1 MVFSSIPFLF
11 FFLPAFLLLYF
22 LVPKKLKNF
31 VLLIFSLIFYAWGE
45 PIYIILMLFSSLVDY
60 INGFLLNKFKNS
72 KSKKRAVLI
81 FSIIVNLSLL
91 SIFKY
96 SGFIITTINDILG
109 TSISNPNLPLP
120 IGISF
125 YTFQTMSYSIDVYMG
140 RVKYE
145 RNFLNFFVYV
155 SMFPQ
160 LIAGPIVRYEDISR
174 ELSNRTVT
182 FENYK
187 LGFTKF
193 LRGLFKKVLLAN
205 NMGLLWSIISS
216 YDISNISVLTSWLGI
231 IAYSFQ
237 IFFDFSGYSDMAIG
251 IGKMLGF
258 SYPENFNY
266 PYISKSI
273 TEFWRRWHMSL
284 STWFKDYVYIPLGGN
299 RCSRYKHVRNILIV
313 WLLTGLWHGS
323 SWNFIIWGLYFG
335 IILLLE
341 KFIYGRVLEKL
352 PKVFRHIYALLLII
366 IGWLIFAFTD
376 INMIKDYLLSMFGLN
391 GNVVLDNNFIFY
403 TLNNLVFLSACI
415 IFSIPI
421 KFESNKFI
429 SIITTIMYIIL
440 FVLVVAFLVSD
451 TYNPFLYFRF

>member
-11 FFLPAFLLLYF
+11 FFLPLFLVLYF
-22 LVPKKLKNF
+22 LVPKKLKNL

-60 INGFLLNKFKNS
+60 INGLLLNKFKSS
-72 KSKKRAVLI
+72 KLKKRLVLI
-81 FSIIVNLSLL
+81 FSIVVNLLLL
-91 SIFKY
+91 SVFKY

-145 RNFLNFFVYV
+145 KNFLNFFVYV

-182 FENYK
+182 FEGYK
-187 LGFTKF
+187 SGFVRF

-237 IFFDFSGYSDMAIG
+237 IYFDFSGYSDMAIG

-258 SYPENFNY
+258 NYPENFNY

-299 RCSRYKHVRNILIV
+299 RCSKIKHIRNILIV

-323 SWNFIIWGLYFG
+323 NWNFIIWGLYFG

-366 IGWLIFAFTD
+366 IGWLIFAFED
-376 INMIKDYLLSMFGLN
+376 VNIIKTYLLSMFGLN
-391 GNVVLDNNFIFY
+391 GNLVLDSNFIFY
-403 TLNNLVFLSACI
+403 TINNLVFLSACI

-421 KFESNKFI
+421 KFKSNKFI
-429 SIITTIMYIIL
+429 SIITTITYIIL
-440 FVLVVAFLVSD
+440 FILVVAFLVSD

>member
-11 FFLPAFLLLYF
+11 FFLPLFLLLYF
-22 LVPKKLKNF
+22 LVPKKLRNL

-60 INGFLLNKFKNS
+60 INGILLNKFKTS
-72 KSKKRAVLI
+72 KLKKRLVLI
-81 FSIIVNLSLL
+81 FSIVVNLSLL

-96 SGFIITTINDILG
+96 SGFIITTINDILA

-182 FENYK
+182 FEGYK
-187 LGFTKF
+187 LGFTRF

-205 NMGLLWSIISS
+205 NMGLLWTIISS
-216 YDISNISVLTSWLGI
+216 YDIINISVLTSWLGI

-237 IFFDFSGYSDMAIG
+237 IYFDFSGYSDMAIG

-299 RCSRYKHVRNILIV
+299 RCSKGKHIRNILIV
-313 WLLTGLWHGS
+313 WALTGLWHGS
-323 SWNFIIWGLYFG
+323 SFNFIMWGLYFG

-341 KFIYGRVLEKL
+341 KFIYGKVLEKL
-352 PKVFRHIYALLLII
+352 PKVFSHIYALILII

-376 INMIKDYLLSMFGLN
+376 VNMIKDYFLSMLGLN

-403 TLNNLVFLSACI
+403 TLNNLVFLIACI

-421 KFESNKFI
+421 KIKSNKFI
-429 SIITTIMYIIL
+429 SIINTIIYIIL
-440 FVLVVAFLVSD
+440 FILVVAFLVSD

>member
-11 FFLPAFLLLYF
+11 FFLPLFLLLYF
-22 LVPKKLKNF
+22 LVPKKLRNL

-60 INGFLLNKFKNS
+60 INGILLNKFKNS
-72 KSKKRAVLI
+72 KLKKRLVLI
-81 FSIIVNLSLL
+81 FSIVVNLSLL

-125 YTFQTMSYSIDVYMG
+125 YTFQTMSYTIDVYMG

-182 FENYK
+182 FEDYK
-187 LGFTKF
+187 IGFTRF

-216 YDISNISVLTSWLGI
+216 YDINNISVLTSWLGI

-237 IFFDFSGYSDMAIG
+237 IYFDFSGYSDMAIG

-299 RCSRYKHVRNILIV
+299 RCSRGKHIRNILIV

-323 SWNFIIWGLYFG
+323 SWNFIMWGLYFG

-341 KFIYGRVLEKL
+341 KFIYGKALEKL
-352 PKVFRHIYALLLII
+352 PKVFSHIYALILII

-376 INMIKDYLLSMFGLN
+376 VNMIKDYFFSMFGLN

-403 TLNNLVFLSACI
+403 TLNNLVFLIACI

-421 KFESNKFI
+421 KIKSNKFI

-440 FVLVVAFLVSD
+440 FILVVAFLVSD